1 MNKETKLCYFQI
13 LDGTG
18 EEIIELSNA
27 LKDIEKKLSID
38 IKFIVSNERV
48 NLHTAK
54 QFLKDLF
61 EEVKRGE
68 AIQKAFLYG
77 RLQCSL

>member
-18 EEIIELSNA
+18 EEILELSKA
-27 LKDIEKKLSID
+27 LKEIEKKLTID

-54 QFLKDLF
+54 QFLGDLY

-68 AIQKAFLYG
+68 EIRKAIKKK
-77 RLQCSL
+77 